1 MHMLAG
7 LLLALCLIAP
17 AMEARAQATLP
28 DSENG
33 RYTFS
38 QRADEVL
45 RLDTRTGAITV
56 CRRKANDWVCETV
69 ADERAALE
77 KEIARLQAENVALKK
92 ELISRGAPL
101 PGVSERTSPPR
112 DPELR
117 LPNDAE
123 LDRAMAFLEKMWRRL
138 VEMVQRVQQD
148 FERKG

>member
-1 MHMLAG
+1 MRTLAG
-7 LLLALCLIAP
+7 LLALCLIAP
-17 AMEARAQATLP
+17 AMEARAQASLP

-33 RYTFS
+33 RYAFS
-38 QRADEVL
+38 PKGEEAL
-45 RLDTRTGAITV
+45 RLDTRTGAVSV

-77 KEIARLQAENVALKK
+77 KEIARLQTENVLLKK

-112 DPELR
+112 DPELG
-117 LPNDAE
+117 LPGDAE
-123 LDRAMAFLEKMWRRL
+123 IDRAMTFLEKVWRRL
-138 VEMVQRVQQD
+138 VEMVQRVQKD